1 MVGGNIPGETRTM
14 SIAIYDRAQALDDR
28 AAGVMA
34 VTLLALSFVA
44 ISVVYWLD
52 RARRRSG

>member
-1 MVGGNIPGETRTM
+1 M
-14 SIAIYDRAQALDDR
+14 SIAIYDRAPALDDR